1 MWVMKMR
8 TVERLR
14 MAEPETLETL
24 IEQLELTNPAEA
36 TALLDFVKNSG
47 SSILKSTALQRVAE
61 QGIASGCWNKIVEF
75 LEDPDPTVRVD
86 AIEALEDARNPN
98 VLLRLTVSALADHS
112 WLVRG
117 WATAA
122 LGESGEAALKP
133 LLWKIVRTDRSA
145 FVRLNGWYALVWL
158 GDEEAYNQMLRFLK
172 HPYYRLRIAA
182 CNLILRLYDS
192 GRLDPQKITETLDI
206 IGRLIE
212 DENIISVN
220 DVMNKCLCALRIQS
234 EIV

>member
-8 TVERLR
+8 IAERLR
-14 MAEPETLETL
+14 MAEPETLEAL

-36 TALLDFVKNSG
+36 ATLLDFAKNSD
-47 SSILKSTALQRVAE
+47 SSILKSAALQRVAE
-61 QGIASGCWNKIVEF
+61 QGIAIECWNKIVEF
-75 LEDPDPTVRVD
+75 LEDPDPIVRVE
-86 AIEALEDARNPN
+86 AIEALEEVRDPN
-98 VLLRLTVSALADHS
+98 VLLRLMVSALADRS

-122 LGESGEAALKP
+122 LGESGEEILKP
-133 LLWKIVRTDRSA
+133 LLEKIVRTDRSA

-172 HPYYRLRIAA
+172 HPHYRLRIAA

-192 GRLDPQKITETLDI
+192 RRLDPQKITETIDI

-220 DVMNKCLCALRIQS
+220 DVMNRCLCTLRDCLRR
-234 EIV
+234 